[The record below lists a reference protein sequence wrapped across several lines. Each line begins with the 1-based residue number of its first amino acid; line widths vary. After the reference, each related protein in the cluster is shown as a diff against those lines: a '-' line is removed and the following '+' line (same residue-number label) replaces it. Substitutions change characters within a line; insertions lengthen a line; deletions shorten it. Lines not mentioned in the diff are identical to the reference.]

1 MIYIP
6 EARRG
11 KELKFILR
19 SHDAI
24 FIEHISSSSWKIY
37 NFARKCFMIFH
48 DITFSETKFP
58 SDKEFSHLHSA
69 NFRGD
74 ELRAMDDFV
83 TSFVIASQVSAASSS
98 IAKDVPL
105 VIYDSIIVEPPPTV
119 KAFVLRI
126 HRVQRNIKP
135 I

>member
-11 KELKFILR
+11 KESKFILR

-24 FIEHISSSSWKIY
+24 FIEHVSSSSWKIY
-37 NFARKCFMIFH
+37 NFARKCFVISH
-48 DITFSETKFP
+48 DITFFETKFL

-74 ELRAMDDFV
+74 ELKIIDDFV
-83 TSFVIASQVSAASSS
+83 ASFVIASQFTVALS
-98 IAKDVPL
+98 ISMK
-105 VIYDSIIVEPPPTV
+105 
-119 KAFVLRI
+119 
-126 HRVQRNIKP
+126 
-135 I
+135 